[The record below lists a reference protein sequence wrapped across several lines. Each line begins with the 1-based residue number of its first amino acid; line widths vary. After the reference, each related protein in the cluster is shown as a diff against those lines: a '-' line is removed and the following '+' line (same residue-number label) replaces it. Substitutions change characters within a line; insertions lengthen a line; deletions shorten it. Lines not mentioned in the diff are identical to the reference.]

1 MLVVEVKND
10 NVEKAIRKLR
20 KKVIQTKQ
28 LKNLK
33 ERKEYTKKS
42 VKRRN
47 EIQKASYIQKNMVTI
62 TNQHQKGVGLS
73 PS

>member
-1 MLVVEVKND
+1 MLVVEVKNG

-47 EIQKASYIQKNMVTI
+47 EIQKASYIQKK
-62 TNQHQKGVGLS
+62 HGDDY
-73 PS
+73 

>member
-47 EIQKASYIQKNMVTI
+47 EMQKASYIQK
-62 TNQHQKGVGLS
+62 KYGDDY
-73 PS
+73 

>member
-1 MLVVEVKND
+1 MLVVEVKNG

-20 KKVIQTKQ
+20 KKVTQTKQ

-33 ERKEYTKKS
+33 EKKEYTKKS

-47 EIQKASYIQKNMVTI
+47 EIQKASYIQKK
-62 TNQHQKGVGLS
+62 HGDDY
-73 PS
+73 

>member
-20 KKVIQTKQ
+20 KKVI
-28 LKNLK
+28 LK

-47 EIQKASYIQKNMVTI
+47 EIQKASYIQK
-62 TNQHQKGVGLS
+62 KYGDDY
-73 PS
+73 

>member
-47 EIQKASYIQKNMVTI
+47 EIQKASYIQK
-62 TNQHQKGVGLS
+62 KYGDDY
-73 PS
+73 

>member
-1 MLVVEVKND
+1 MLVVEVKNG

-47 EIQKASYIQKNMVTI
+47 EIQKASYIQK
-62 TNQHQKGVGLS
+62 KYGDDY
-73 PS
+73 